1 MKNHPS
7 LLSARCRL
15 IDKLHNHQCHGSSN
29 FRFRLL
35 DVQKIK
41 NTHTTS
47 CSRRFR
53 DMAIPGG
60 GSSHYGVQRN
70 LRMHACICRG
80 CRGWASLS
88 PSLSLYTL
96 PKKFDPLWTRRLRL
110 LPFLFL
116 SAQRAQRFK
125 ICTAFVHKGINHL
138 KPRFFFPFDIG
149 HNSWTMGLSWSSL
162 LALVE
167 DITPALNLPLFLQF
181 FFPLLKCC

>member
-1 MKNHPS
+1 M
-7 LLSARCRL
+7 ARPTF
-15 IDKLHNHQCHGSSN
+15 DFDSWM
-29 FRFRLL
+29 FRN
-35 DVQKIK
+35 KK
-41 NTHTTS
+41 HTHTAS
-47 CSRRFR
+47 CFASISRYGDSWWRKF
-53 DMAIPGG
+53 ALW
-60 GSSHYGVQRN
+60 SSRN
-70 LRMHACICRG
+70 LRMHACICRS

-88 PSLSLYTL
+88 LSLSLYML
-96 PKKFDPLWTRRLRL
+96 PKKFAPLWTRRLRL

-116 SAQRAQRFK
+116 STQRAQIFK